1 MYLTGSVNSVTLFNL
16 MCSPCHRQHN
26 VVPDRSLVSEITHV
40 ALAFMSSA
48 TFNQVNPSSWP
59 LFTTVETA
67 RSHFPDGTAIM
78 VAIGGWG
85 NTAGFEVAA
94 ATARSRKLFAHNV
107 KLMVDATGADG
118 KQYEMNLDGV
128 FNFIQELILTGNT
141 RG

>member
-1 MYLTGSVNSVTLFNL
+1 M
-16 MCSPCHRQHN
+16 
-26 VVPDRSLVSEITHV
+26 PDKSFVSEITHV

-67 RSHFPDGTAIM
+67 RSLFPDGTAIM

-94 ATARSRKLFAHNV
+94 ATAMSRKLFAHNV

-118 KQYEMNLDGV
+118 KQHEANLEGSIN
-128 FNFIQELILTGNT
+128 FNQVLTLTGNT

>member
-1 MYLTGSVNSVTLFNL
+1 MFVSSLAFLIILAPLVNCRYIMYLTGSVSSTTLINL
-16 MCSPCHRQHN
+16 IYSRCHRQHN
-26 VVPDRSLVSEITHV
+26 VVPDKSLVSEITHV

-59 LFTTVETA
+59 LFTTVETV
-67 RSHFPDGTAIM
+67 RSQFPDGTAIM

-94 ATARSRKLFAHNV
+94 ATATSRKLFARNV

-118 KQYEMNLDGV
+118 KYY
-128 FNFIQELILTGNT
+128 
-141 RG
+141 